1 MNPTENTLTAL
12 TTEEKRHFLRQVVLG
27 ELHTIV
33 LVKEDKQTVEKQIPI
48 DIADRLRALDMDNR
62 MLGGDNQSTDQP
74 ITSYRIIIDG
84 EEFK

>member
-1 MNPTENTLTAL
+1 MENILTTL

-27 ELHTIV
+27 ELHTTV

-62 MLGGDNQSTDQP
+62 MLSGTDQSTDQP
-74 ITSYRIIIDG
+74 ISYRIIIDG

>member
-1 MNPTENTLTAL
+1 MNTIENTLTAL
-12 TTEEKRHFLRQVVLG
+12 TQEEKRHFLRQVVLG
-27 ELHTIV
+27 ELYTTV
-33 LVKEDKQTVEKQIPI
+33 LVKEDKQTVEKQLPI

-62 MLGGDNQSTDQP
+62 MLSGDNQSTDQP

>member
-1 MNPTENTLTAL
+1 MNITENNNTAL

-27 ELHTIV
+27 EIQSTV
-33 LVKEDKQTVEKQIPI
+33 LIKEGGETVEKHIPI

-62 MLGGDNQSTDQP
+62 MLSGDNQSTDQP
-74 ITSYRIIIDG
+74 VTSYRIIIDG